1 MNTISPYLYFLNQ
14 LKFAVAKKNYYFI
27 IRYSSKVK
35 PLLNLFYKLNLIR
48 RFTFKS
54 TTLCYVFPTYS
65 RFNKPIRYIKN
76 YYRSVNPITIK
87 KHSLLLMR
95 RSLGA
100 ATVVLETSK
109 GVLTHREA
117 LSLGIGGTLLF
128 IIF

>member
-1 MNTISPYLYFLNQ
+1 M
-14 LKFAVAKKNYYFI
+14 
-27 IRYSSKVK
+27 K

-54 TTLCYVFPTYS
+54 ATLCYVFPTYN
-65 RFNKPIRYIKN
+65 RLNKPIRYIKN
-76 YYRSVNPITIK
+76 YYRSVNPITLK

-109 GVLTHREA
+109 GVLTHQEA

>member
-1 MNTISPYLYFLNQ
+1 MNTISPYLYLLNQ
-14 LKFAVAKKNYYFI
+14 LKFAVAKKNYYFL
-27 IRYSSKVK
+27 IRYSSKMK

-54 TTLCYVFPTYS
+54 TTLCYIFPTYN
-65 RFNKPIRYIKN
+65 RLNKPIRYIKN
-76 YYRSVNPITIK
+76 YYRSVNPITLK